1 MRHLNKLSVSSKPK
15 YPSYKLAAVIVHKFK
30 LRKPHYVDFVKS
42 GSNWI
47 QHDNEMIQKNSIK
60 SVLETC
66 GISDGE
72 EDQPLATMLIYTSL
86 ENSCEVLIPAHL
98 TERYYKLFLHRKQ
111 ERSTIICYQLTC
123 YQPHLLSPHLLSEH
137 LRSHSFAIKPHLLSS
152 LNCYRHICYQASLA
166 IRPFCNQSSIAI
178 NNFAINHHLLSN
190 FRLALDPYFNQ
201 FFPLK
206 IRKKFL
212 KILEFFILWQ
222 TLRGHGTGSFCTNL
236 LKDSN
241 NYLYFHQKDLGKQY
255 TGHLYRCQ
263 KYKNGCKAVA
273 VLLKES
279 NEQVLIAMQLI

>member
-1 MRHLNKLSVSSKPK
+1 MLWLCPFWKWEHKDKLDRTNQLLAGNHNLRHLNKLSVSSKPK

-123 YQPHLLSPHLLSEH
+123 YQLTCYQPHLISPHLLSIH
-137 LRSHSFAIKPHLLSS
+137 LLFVSLALSLTCAQASLALATLALQPHLLSGQFAIRPHLLSKRLLSS
-152 LNCYRHICYQASLA
+152 LNCYQCSSAIQNQLLSKYVAIKIVVLTEHAGHIISDPWEWSFLILR
-166 IRPFCNQSSIAI
+166 IRLDPFC
-178 NNFAINHHLLSN
+178 
-190 FRLALDPYFNQ
+190 RTC
-201 FFPLK
+201 
-206 IRKKFL
+206 R
-212 KILEFFILWQ
+212 
-222 TLRGHGTGSFCTNL
+222 
-236 LKDSN
+236 
-241 NYLYFHQKDLGKQY
+241 
-255 TGHLYRCQ
+255 
-263 KYKNGCKAVA
+263 
-273 VLLKES
+273 
-279 NEQVLIAMQLI
+279 

>member
-1 MRHLNKLSVSSKPK
+1 MLWLCPFLKWEHKDKLDRTNQLLAGNHNLRHLNKLSVSSKPK

-123 YQPHLLSPHLLSEH
+123 YQPHLLSPHLLS
-137 LRSHSFAIKPHLLSS
+137 KHLLSNS
-152 LNCYRHICYQASLA
+152 FTINSVAITFICYQASFA
-166 IRPFCNQSSIAI
+166 IQPQLLSTYLLSSLTCYQANLQPILNCNQQFCYQSS
-178 NNFAINHHLLSN
+178 FAI
-190 FRLALDPYFNQ
+190 
-201 FFPLK
+201 
-206 IRKKFL
+206 KFSTCSQSL
-212 KILEFFILWQ
+212 F
-222 TLRGHGTGSFCTNL
+222 
-236 LKDSN
+236 
-241 NYLYFHQKDLGKQY
+241 
-255 TGHLYRCQ
+255 
-263 KYKNGCKAVA
+263 
-273 VLLKES
+273 
-279 NEQVLIAMQLI
+279 